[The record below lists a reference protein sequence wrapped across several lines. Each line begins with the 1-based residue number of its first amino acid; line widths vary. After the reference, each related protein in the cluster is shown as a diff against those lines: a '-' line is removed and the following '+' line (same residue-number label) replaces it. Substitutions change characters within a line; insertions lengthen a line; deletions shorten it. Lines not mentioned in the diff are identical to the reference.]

1 MEQVQ
6 AYHRRILQL
15 QKSHF
20 EAILGKV
27 DRIVKVPRKDLSTHH
42 IDFLRNLWHRQ

>member
-27 DRIVKVPRKDLSTHH
+27 DRIVTVPRKDLSTHH